1 MLVMKLHGLK
11 IKKEFALAKLAM
23 LKPFEI
29 RKNDRGFEVGDF
41 VKYSCPEDP
50 ELDEKLSKKLFII
63 LYVTDYEQKDGYVVF
78 SDVEFDLSEEKDIKS
93 I

>member
-41 VKYSCPEDP
+41 VKYSCPEDS
-50 ELDEKLSKKLFII
+50 ELDEKLSNKLFVI
-63 LYVTDYEQKDGYVVF
+63 LYVTNYEQKDGYVVF
-78 SDVEFDLSEEKDIKS
+78 SDLELDLSEDEK
-93 I
+93 